1 MSYPTDPIS
10 IFSGH
15 QYVNLETYR
24 KNGQPVTTPVWFTI
38 DDNKIFVVTRNKTGK
53 IKRLQNNSKVRI
65 VPSGIRGQPKG
76 KWLNGNAVFANP
88 DQLERALKLRNK
100 KYGLKARLSGLFSR
114 TKGKLIGIVISLDEM
129 NSKD

>member
-10 IFSGH
+10 LLSEH
-15 QYVNLETYR
+15 QYINLETYR

-76 KWLNGNAVFANP
+76 KFSIRVVILFYS
-88 DQLERALKLRNK
+88 RH
-100 KYGLKARLSGLFSR
+100 LFSI
-114 TKGKLIGIVISLDEM
+114 TGDFL
-129 NSKD
+129 

>member
-15 QYVNLETYR
+15 QYINLETYR

-76 KWLNGNAVFANP
+76 EWLNGKAVFAAQEEL
-88 DQLERALKLRNK
+88 DQALKRRNK
-100 KYGLKARLSGLFSR
+100 KYGFKARLSGLFSR
-114 TKGKLIGIVISLDEM
+114 TKGKLIGIIISLD
-129 NSKD
+129 